1 MPLPVLNHKY
11 IFFSISDIVDRLE
24 SKFKVLDEKLKISKN
39 ECASLKNND
48 KKVTEQMNVVQREF
62 QSLNGKYEKLI
73 QQLKDRKNEIKK
85 LEKKAKSE
93 A

>member
-1 MPLPVLNHKY
+1 MKAME
-11 IFFSISDIVDRLE
+11 D
-24 SKFKVLDEKLKISKN
+24 KLKTSKTECMMMRTN
-39 ECASLKNND
+39 E
-48 KKVTEQMNVVQREF
+48 KKSTEQLSQLQKDMHN
-62 QSLNGKYEKLI
+62 LNGKYEKLI

>member
-1 MPLPVLNHKY
+1 M
-11 IFFSISDIVDRLE
+11 
-24 SKFKVLDEKLKISKN
+24 DEKLKISKN
-39 ECASLKNND
+39 ECATLKAND
-48 KKVTEQMNVVQREF
+48 KKINDQLALVQKEF
-62 QSLNGKYEKLI
+62 AGINGKYEKLI

>member
-1 MPLPVLNHKY
+1 MDRIEARFKLLN
-11 IFFSISDIVDRLE
+11 
-24 SKFKVLDEKLKISKN
+24 EKLKLSKA
-39 ECASLKNND
+39 ECAALKAND
-48 KKVTEQMNVVQREF
+48 KKAGEQLGMVQKEF
-62 QSLNGKYEKLI
+62 QNLNGKYEKLI

>member
-1 MPLPVLNHKY
+1 MD
-11 IFFSISDIVDRLE
+11 FSINDVVNRVENRIKKLEEKEKTAKAKLE
-24 SKFKVLDEKLKISKN
+24 SD
-39 ECASLKNND
+39 
-48 KKVTEQMNVVQREF
+48 KVTEAHLTKQCNDLQKNLQVMNE
-62 QSLNGKYEKLI
+62 KHEKLS

>member
-1 MPLPVLNHKY
+1 MERIEQKIRTLK
-11 IFFSISDIVDRLE
+11 
-24 SKFKVLDEKLKISKN
+24 EKLKLSKT
-39 ECASLKNND
+39 ECNTLKMND
-48 KKVTEQMNVVQREF
+48 KKTNEQLVLTQKEYQN
-62 QSLNGKYEKLI
+62 LNGKYEKLI

>member
-1 MPLPVLNHKY
+1 M
-11 IFFSISDIVDRLE
+11 
-24 SKFKVLDEKLKISKN
+24 
-39 ECASLKNND
+39 ND
-48 KKVTEQMNVVQREF
+48 KKTNEQLVLTQKEYQN
-62 QSLNGKYEKLI
+62 LNGKYEKLI

>member
-1 MPLPVLNHKY
+1 
-11 IFFSISDIVDRLE
+11 VDRLE
-24 SKFKVLDEKLKISKN
+24 AKLKVLGEKLKDSKG
-39 ECASLKNND
+39 EILLLKMND
-48 KKVTEQMNVVQREF
+48 KKLNEQV
-62 QSLNGKYEKLI
+62 SLTHKDYANMSIKYEKLI

>member
-1 MPLPVLNHKY
+1 VERIEQKIRTLK
-11 IFFSISDIVDRLE
+11 
-24 SKFKVLDEKLKISKN
+24 EKLKLSKT
-39 ECASLKNND
+39 ECSTLKMND
-48 KKVTEQMNVVQREF
+48 KKTNEQLVLTQKEF
-62 QSLNGKYEKLI
+62 QNLNGKYEKLI